1 MGVPVNLT
9 FSESSLTHNLDD
21 QLEMRRYI
29 ASHCFEKL
37 GVDSVSFVKQASLH
51 LYSDGKYNGVVVDL
65 GSALTQ
71 ISPV

>member
-37 GVDSVSFVKQASLH
+37 GVDSVSFVK
-51 LYSDGKYNGVVVDL
+51 
-65 GSALTQ
+65 
-71 ISPV
+71 